1 MPIQILDNFEVNIA
15 KPIDNRFVV
24 GSQSFYTNK
33 EQIPY
38 RYPGLRIWD
47 LNDNFPYIWTGVTW
61 SNENQSGSVIG
72 SGIVNRLAR
81 FTGTN
86 NIGSSIVFDNGTSIA
101 IDSTTPL
108 TTDKLFINGNGRNVR
123 LSGTGS
129 FIGNGSGLTTLNAT
143 NITSGSLSL
152 TRITD
157 GSSGQILVRG
167 LSNAE
172 FVNASSI
179 TVGTA
184 STLTINPASDSAI
197 YHFPFFSGTTGL
209 PINKQIFATS
219 SSIQIRPN
227 TGNVGIG
234 TSPSTTNRL
243 TVSGTVSITGNVGI
257 GTPLTTNILTVSG
270 TVSVSGATRVN
281 RLGNTGLPGFVH
293 GYNTSAINFETFA
306 TSTSTEISIY
316 NPSNTNFKTRILQ
329 YPNYFELL
337 TSERMFFTVS
347 NSGARDFFF
356 GREGQPTT
364 QIRFIMDNSPDDLPS
379 VGGKG
384 VFISQNLRVNGTL
397 SKSSGTFQIEH
408 PLESKRNTHT
418 LVHSFIEGPQADL
431 IYRGKINLVD
441 GKVEINID
449 RNSNMT
455 EGTFVSLNRDVQCFT
470 SNESGW
476 SSVKGKITGN
486 ILTIESSDNDSTD
499 LISWI
504 VIGERKD
511 RHMFEASWTDEN
523 GKVIVE
529 PDII

>member
-364 QIRFIMDNSPDDLPS
+364 QIRFIMDNSPDDIPNFI
-379 VGGKG
+379 GKG
-384 VFISQNLRVNGTL
+384 VFINQNLRVNGRISVGDVSGSGVALYRNASDGSLTVT
-397 SKSSGTFQIEH
+397 SSDIRLKDNITYIENSIDIVKQLRGVFFNWKDNVGFDTNERQIGMIAQEVEDVF
-408 PLESKRNTHT
+408 PEAVVLNGVDDYKTIKYSEMVGLLINAIKEQQSIIEDLTKRIEDLES
-418 LVHSFIEGPQADL
+418 
-431 IYRGKINLVD
+431 
-441 GKVEINID
+441 
-449 RNSNMT
+449 
-455 EGTFVSLNRDVQCFT
+455 
-470 SNESGW
+470 
-476 SSVKGKITGN
+476 
-486 ILTIESSDNDSTD
+486 
-499 LISWI
+499 
-504 VIGERKD
+504 
-511 RHMFEASWTDEN
+511 
-523 GKVIVE
+523 
-529 PDII
+529 